1 MKQEQKCAHWASI
14 IEQQKHSQLTIKQ
27 FCQDN
32 DIHYQTFFY
41 WSKRLRSSDAVQTLQ
56 PIVFEESRDLSHP
69 SVVIC
74 FANGIRA
81 ELPASL
87 SPAQIKHW
95 LDALQ

>member
-1 MKQEQKCAHWASI
+1 MKQEQKRAHWASI

-32 DIHYQTFFY
+32 GINYQTFFY
-41 WSKRLRSSDAVQTLQ
+41 WSKRLRSSDSVPLLQ
-56 PIVFEESRDLSHP
+56 PIVFEESHELSHS